1 MRGFLLV
8 VLLLC
13 SVSGYPSGPP
23 AADYPS
29 LVCQELSPSSQ
40 AHGPPHSGHGGYLL
54 QLQPPLTQALYY
66 QPGVEYS
73 GEVCM
78 HSLESRLVY
87 VTHWSVLL
95 SVWWYIIPYN
105 YAPSVSFPLHSGAGW
120 YYSLFQGIYD
130 TSSGPRHAPSCSS
143 SSDWSVHSCQ

>member
-23 AADYPS
+23 AADYPN

-54 QLQPPLTQALYY
+54 RLQPPLTQALHY

-78 HSLESRLVY
+78 HSLES
-87 VTHWSVLL
+87 TSVLL
-95 SVWWYIIPYN
+95 SVECMVVYYIYSTVCL
-105 YAPSVSFPLHSGAGW
+105 PSTA
-120 YYSLFQGIYD
+120 Q
-130 TSSGPRHAPSCSS
+130 
-143 SSDWSVHSCQ
+143 WSWLVLLTLSRDL